1 MKFKKDR
8 DILRF
13 LGIAVLLTLT
23 GILIMS
29 FLSGPTYFR
38 IGFALILMG
47 VISTVAA
54 ICVAATDKL
63 GLIADERFMGISEKA
78 GYYALWILIATMA
91 LLQLIN
97 IMWELNLGYGDVV
110 PYLFIIGM
118 LLFSILRWY
127 YNQRGDVR

>member
-1 MKFKKDR
+1 MKLRRDK

-13 LGIAVLLTLT
+13 LGIAVIVSLT
-23 GILIMS
+23 GILLMS
-29 FLSGPTYFR
+29 FLSSPTYFR
-38 IGFALILMG
+38 IGFALILIG
-47 VISTVAA
+47 VTTTVTA

-78 GYYALWILIATMA
+78 GYYALWLLIATMA

-97 IMWELNLGYGDVV
+97 MLWELNLGYNDVV

-118 LLFSILRWY
+118 FLFSILRWY
-127 YNQRGDVR
+127 YNRRGDAR

>member
-1 MKFKKDR
+1 MKLRRDK

-13 LGIAVLLTLT
+13 LGIAVLVSLT
-23 GILIMS
+23 GILMMS
-29 FLSGPTYFR
+29 FLSSPTYFR
-38 IGFALILMG
+38 IGFALILIG
-47 VISTVAA
+47 VTTTVTA

-97 IMWELNLGYGDVV
+97 VIWRLNLGYSDVV
-110 PYLFIIGM
+110 PYLFIVGM
-118 LLFSILRWY
+118 FLFSILRWY
-127 YNQRGDVR
+127 YNRRGDAL

>member
-13 LGIAVLLTLT
+13 LGIAVLLMLA
-23 GILIMS
+23 GILMMS

-38 IGFALILMG
+38 IGFALILIG
-47 VISTVAA
+47 VISTVTA

-63 GLIADERFMGISEKA
+63 GLIADERFMGISGKA
-78 GYYALWILIATMA
+78 GYYALWLLIATMA

-97 IMWELNLGYGDVV
+97 MMWELNLGYSDVV

-118 LLFSILRWY
+118 SLFSILRWY
-127 YNQRGDVR
+127 YNRRGDVR

>member
-1 MKFKKDR
+1 MKFRRDR

-13 LGIAVLLTLT
+13 LGIAVLLSLT
-23 GILIMS
+23 GILMMS
-29 FLSGPTYFR
+29 FLSGPTYFG
-38 IGFALILMG
+38 IGFALTLVG
-47 VISTVAA
+47 VTATITA

-97 IMWELNLGYGDVV
+97 VIWNLNLGYGDVV

-118 LLFSILRWY
+118 FLFSILRWY
-127 YNQRGDVR
+127 YNRRGDVR

>member
-13 LGIAVLLTLT
+13 LGIAVLLILT
-23 GILIMS
+23 GILMMS

-38 IGFALILMG
+38 IGFALILIG
-47 VISTVAA
+47 VISTVTA

-63 GLIADERFMGISEKA
+63 GLIADERFMGISGKA
-78 GYYALWILIATMA
+78 GYYAFCIFIALMA

-97 IMWELNLGYGDVV
+97 VIWGLNLGYSDVV
-110 PYLFIIGM
+110 PYLFIVGM
-118 LLFSILRWY
+118 FLFSILRWY
-127 YNQRGDVR
+127 YNRRDDIV

>member
-127 YNQRGDVR
+127 YNRRGDVR

>member
-1 MKFKKDR
+1 MKIRKDK

-13 LGIAVLLTLT
+13 SGIAVLSILA

-29 FLSGPTYFR
+29 FLSGPTYFG
-38 IGFALILMG
+38 IGFALILVG
-47 VISTVAA
+47 VIATVTA

-78 GYYALWILIATMA
+78 GYYALCILIATMA

-97 IMWELNLGYGDVV
+97 LIGGLNLKYSDVV
-110 PYLFIIGM
+110 SALYLVG
-118 LLFSILRWY
+118 LCSWLILRWY
-127 YNQRGDVR
+127 YNRKGDVI

>member
-1 MKFKKDR
+1 MKFRKDN

-13 LGIAVLLTLT
+13 SGIAVLSILA
-23 GILIMS
+23 GILIMC
-29 FLSGPTYFR
+29 FLSGPTYFG
-38 IGFALILMG
+38 IGFALILVG
-47 VISTVAA
+47 VTATITA

-97 IMWELNLGYGDVV
+97 VIWRLNLGYSDVV
-110 PYLFIIGM
+110 PYLFIVGM
-118 LLFSILRWY
+118 FLFSILRWY
-127 YNQRGDVR
+127 YNRRGDAL

>member
-1 MKFKKDR
+1 MKFKNDR

-13 LGIAVLLTLT
+13 LGIAVLLTIT
-23 GILIMS
+23 GILMMC

-38 IGFALILMG
+38 IGFALTLIG
-47 VISTVAA
+47 VTATITA

-78 GYYALWILIATMA
+78 GYYAFWLLIATMA

-97 IMWELNLGYGDVV
+97 IMWELNLEYSDVV

-118 LLFSILRWY
+118 FLFSILRWY
-127 YNQRGDVR
+127 YNRRGDAR

>member
-1 MKFKKDR
+1 MKFRKDK

-13 LGIAVLLTLT
+13 SGIAALLILFGVLM
-23 GILIMS
+23 IS

-38 IGFALILMG
+38 IGFALILIG
-47 VISTVAA
+47 VTTTVTA

-78 GYYALWILIATMA
+78 GYYALWLLIATMA

-97 IMWELNLGYGDVV
+97 VIWNLNLGYGDVV

-118 LLFSILRWY
+118 LSFIILRWY
-127 YNQRGDVR
+127 YNRRGDAL

>member
-13 LGIAVLLTLT
+13 LGIAVLLILT
-23 GILIMS
+23 GILMMS

-38 IGFALILMG
+38 IGFALILIG
-47 VISTVAA
+47 VISTVTA

-78 GYYALWILIATMA
+78 GYYALWLLIATMA
-91 LLQLIN
+91 LLQVIN
-97 IMWELNLGYGDVV
+97 MLWELNLGYSDVV
-110 PYLFIIGM
+110 PYLYIIGM
-118 LLFSILRWY
+118 FLFSILRWY
-127 YNQRGDVR
+127 YNRRGDTR